1 MYLKANLLN
10 FISGA
15 TGSFLGFTELAPTV
29 TTDNLPTDGNSLVT
43 AIVTIV
49 GGLVTTLL
57 TSLLKKWLGKSTN
70 ADKSDL

>member
-1 MYLKANLLN
+1 MN

-15 TGSFLGFTELAPTV
+15 TGSFLGFTELAPNV
-29 TTDNLPTDGNSLVT
+29 TTQDLPTDGNSLVT

-57 TSLLKKWLGKSTN
+57 TSLLKKWLGKSKN
-70 ADKSDL
+70 ADE

>member
-1 MYLKANLLN
+1 MVYLKANLLN

-15 TGSFLGFTELAPTV
+15 TGSFLGFTELAPNV
-29 TTDNLPTDGNSLVT
+29 TTQDLPTDGNSLVT

-57 TSLLKKWLGKSTN
+57 TSLLKKWLGKSKN
-70 ADKSDL
+70 ADE